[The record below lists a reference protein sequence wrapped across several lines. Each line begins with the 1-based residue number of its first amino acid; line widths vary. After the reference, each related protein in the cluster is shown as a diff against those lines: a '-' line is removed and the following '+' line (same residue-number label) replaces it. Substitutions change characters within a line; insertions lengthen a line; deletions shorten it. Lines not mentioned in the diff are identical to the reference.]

1 MKKITQLCYTDET
14 LGEQM
19 LVTFIAPNQKRDLHM
34 ISTSTAVYLK
44 DNVCL
49 LKDSD
54 GVTYI
59 SYRALGR
66 TDKKVYIGWSSK
78 EPMPGNPLNIRGF
91 AGHEIDLEILD
102 GIKPEERCIHLQ
114 ILRSIKGDAPKYGNV
129 WIVDAKESG
138 EDVTAVIQLY

>member
-19 LVTFIAPNQKRDLHM
+19 LVTFVAPNQKRDLHM
-34 ISTSTAVYLK
+34 ISTSTAVHLK

-59 SYRALGR
+59 SYRALGKTR
-66 TDKKVYIGWSSK
+66 KKVYIGWSSK
-78 EPMPGNPLNIRGF
+78 EPKPGNSLNISGF
-91 AGHEIDLEILD
+91 AADEIDQEILNRV
-102 GIKPEERCIHLQ
+102 KPEERCIHLQ
-114 ILRSIKGDAPKYGNV
+114 ILRNIKGDVTKYGNV

>member
-14 LGEQM
+14 LGNQM
-19 LVTFIAPNQKRDLHM
+19 LVTFIGPNQYRELHM
-34 ISTSTAVYLK
+34 LSTSKAEHLK

-59 SYRALGR
+59 SYRALGKP
-66 TDKKVYIGWSSK
+66 DKKVYIGWSSK
-78 EPMPGNPLNIRGF
+78 EPMPGNPLDISGF
-91 AGHEIDLEILD
+91 AANEIDLEILN
-102 GIKPEERCIHLQ
+102 GRKPEERCVHLNV
-114 ILRSIKGDAPKYGNV
+114 LRSINGDALKYGNV
-129 WIVDAKESG
+129 WVVDAKESG